1 MDLGLR
7 DRAALV
13 LGASSGLG
21 LAAAEALRAEGADV
35 VMVARRTGL
44 LREHARRL
52 GATPVTADVRDPADV
67 QRAVTEAVAAY
78 GGLDVVVLNGGG
90 PPAGSATSVDLARA
104 HAAFELLFLP
114 AIAVIDAALPHLRA
128 SSQGRIISISSMSVH
143 EPIGNLALSNAIRPG
158 VWGYLKTL
166 ASELAAD
173 GITVN
178 SVGPGRIA
186 TDRLMQLYTEADL
199 QTELNAIPACRLGEP
214 REIGDVVCFLASRQA
229 SYITGAHL
237 NVDGGLTRAL

>member
-7 DRAALV
+7 DRTALV

-21 LAAAEALRAEGADV
+21 LATAEALRAEGANV
-35 VMVARRTGL
+35 AMVARRTGL
-44 LREHARRL
+44 LKEHASRL
-52 GATPVTADVRDPADV
+52 GASAVTGDARDPADM
-67 QRAVTEAVAAY
+67 QRAVAEAVATY
-78 GGLDVVVLNGGG
+78 GELDVVVLNGGG
-90 PPAGSATSVDLARA
+90 PPSGPAAGIDLASA
-104 HAAFELLFLP
+104 QAAFELLLLP
-114 AIAVIDAALPHLRA
+114 AVAVISAALPHLRA
-128 SSQGRIISISSMSVH
+128 SSQGRVISISSVSVH

-166 ASELAAD
+166 ATELAAD

-178 SVGPGRIA
+178 SIGPGRIA
-186 TDRLMQLYTEADL
+186 TDRLLQLFGADL
-199 QTELNAIPACRLGEP
+199 QSERDAIPARRLGEP

-237 NVDGGLTRAL
+237 DVDGGLRRAI